1 MVFNRHFQQYFS
13 YIMAV
18 SFIGGGIWSTRVQR
32 SKYNCIVVALQGVR
46 VILMLFIF
54 IYEY

>member
-1 MVFNRHFQQYFS
+1 
-13 YIMAV
+13 MAV

-46 VILMLFIF
+46 VILMLFIV
-54 IYEY
+54 IYEYWCLTRFPYQMMY